1 MTTRD
6 VWRRPGQKPSKLPP
20 VRIGDA
26 WYDADTCAEI
36 QRLID
41 EHDARD
47 DGLTDDR
54 YFVLENGQTPHQ
66 LLDATGLSD
75 QEVVDQFGMDRDQLA
90 ASLGMPS
97 QEELA
102 IFDHLRAAQHALHS
116 RVD

>member
-1 MTTRD
+1 MKTQD
-6 VWRRPGQKPSKLPP
+6 VWHKPGQTPSRRPP

-26 WYDADTCAEI
+26 WYDADTCDEI

-47 DGLTDDR
+47 DGFMDDR
-54 YFVLENGQTPHQ
+54 YFVLENGQTPHE

-75 QEVVDQFGMDRDQLA
+75 QEIVEQFGMKRDQLA

-102 IFDHLRAAQHALHS
+102 IFSYLRAARHALHS

>member
-1 MTTRD
+1 
-6 VWRRPGQKPSKLPP
+6 
-20 VRIGDA
+20 VRIGDT

-41 EHDARD
+41 EHDARNG
-47 DGLTDDR
+47 GLADDR
-54 YFVLENGQTPHQ
+54 YFVLENGQTPHE

-75 QEVVDQFGMDRDQLA
+75 QEIVDQFGMGRDQLV

-102 IFDHLRAAQHALHS
+102 IFDYLCATQHAVHS
-116 RVD
+116 RVE

>member
-1 MTTRD
+1 M
-6 VWRRPGQKPSKLPP
+6 
-20 VRIGDA
+20 RIGEA

-47 DGLTDDR
+47 DGLTEDR
-54 YFVLENGQTPHQ
+54 YFVLENGQTPHE
-66 LLDATGLSD
+66 LLDAIGLSD
-75 QEVVDQFGMDRDQLA
+75 QEIVEQFGVERDQLA

-102 IFDHLRAAQHALHS
+102 IFNHLRAAQHALHS

>member
-1 MTTRD
+1 MTTRH
-6 VWRRPGQKPSKLPP
+6 VWCRPGQQPSTLPP
-20 VRIGDA
+20 VRLGDA

-47 DGLTDDR
+47 DGLTEDR
-54 YFVLENGQTPHQ
+54 YFVLENGQTPQ
-66 LLDATGLSD
+66 ELLDATGLSD
-75 QEVVDQFGMDRDQLA
+75 RDIVDQFGMERDQLS

-97 QEELA
+97 REELA
-102 IFDHLRAAQHALHS
+102 IFDHLRAKRHALHS

>member
-1 MTTRD
+1 MTTRH

-26 WYDADTCAEI
+26 WYDADACAEI

-41 EHDARD
+41 EHDARN

-54 YFVLENGQTPHQ
+54 YFVLENGQTPHE
-66 LLDATGLSD
+66 LLDATELSD
-75 QEVVDQFGMDRDQLA
+75 QEIADQFGMDRDQLA

-97 QEELA
+97 REELA
-102 IFDHLRAAQHALHS
+102 IFDYLRAARHALHS

>member
-1 MTTRD
+1 MTSRD

-47 DGLTDDR
+47 DGLTEDR
-54 YFVLENGQTPHQ
+54 LMMLEFGQTPNE
-66 LLDATGLSD
+66 LLDSTGLTSE
-75 QEVVDQFGMDRDQLA
+75 QILEQFGMERDELA

-97 QEELA
+97 SEELI
-102 IFDHLRAAQHALHS
+102 IFKHLRAEKHALQS
-116 RVD
+116 QLD